1 MFGMVGVLIV
11 GDASGNSKAAKA
23 AAKKIEAKFAAGKG
37 RFTKYL
43 SEIK

>member
-1 MFGMVGVLIV
+1 MFGMVGLVTV
-11 GDASGNSKAAKA
+11 GDVSVNSKAAEA

-37 RFTKYL
+37 RFSKYL